1 MRDQFGYFAFQNVA
15 HFICFLYGSATMV
28 PEKQVVCMVYLR
40 GYISYWQNILDILVF
55 LDLHYLNLNLTLL
68 HELAGRDE

>member
-28 PEKQVVCMVYLR
+28 PDKQVVYMVYLR
-40 GYISYWQNILDILVF
+40 GYIVILAKHLGHFSIPRFALFEFKFNV
-55 LDLHYLNLNLTLL
+55 
-68 HELAGRDE
+68 AS